1 MVLIQTITVGA
12 TTGVRTAMKLRVLSA
27 RAVYALQ
34 VAVRMASVDLGK
46 IVMRAVHA
54 PMEAVRKGMLEGMVA
69 LGNTV

>member
-12 TTGVRTAMKLRVLSA
+12 TTGVRTAIKLRVLNA
-27 RAVYALQ
+27 RAAYALQ

-46 IVMRAVHA
+46 IVMRAVHV
-54 PMEAVRKGMLEGMVA
+54 PMEAVGKGMLEGMVA

>member
-1 MVLIQTITVGA
+1 
-12 TTGVRTAMKLRVLSA
+12 MKLRVLSA

-46 IVMRAVHA
+46 IVMRAVHV
-54 PMEAVRKGMLEGMVA
+54 PMEAVGKGMLEGMVA